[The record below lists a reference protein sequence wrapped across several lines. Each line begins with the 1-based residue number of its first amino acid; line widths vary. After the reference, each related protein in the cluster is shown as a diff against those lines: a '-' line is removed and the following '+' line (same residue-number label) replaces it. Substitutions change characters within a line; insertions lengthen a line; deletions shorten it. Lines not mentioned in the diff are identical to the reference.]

1 MMWEL
6 ISRFFSKICIH
17 KTIIILISLKLS
29 WTSHNISTSNYLQA
43 QILNHFIFLSQIGVY
58 ARRNFHPLISSQIS
72 LSYKRLKNSNGW
84 SWIIYTIF
92 IWKAVSLWFF
102 CCHFFILFSSSATR
116 SMCEQI
122 FSRFH
127 TTINYDYSSNELLCL
142 LSLTLN
148 ARWISDSNCLIFSL
162 YYYFVLYGIWK
173 KII

>member
-6 ISRFFSKICIH
+6 ISRFSSKLSIH
-17 KTIIILISLKLS
+17 KIIIILISLKLS
-29 WTSHNISTSNYLQA
+29 WTSHNKSTFNYLQA

-102 CCHFFILFSSSATR
+102 LLPFFSSFSLHLRPEA
-116 SMCEQI
+116 CV
-122 FSRFH
+122 SRFSADF
-127 TTINYDYSSNELLCL
+127 IQP
-142 LSLTLN
+142 
-148 ARWISDSNCLIFSL
+148 
-162 YYYFVLYGIWK
+162 
-173 KII
+173 